1 MTASSDVTAQDVA
14 FYHEQGY
21 FVHNKQVFSA
31 ERFAALRDLFE
42 EMLAGIDP
50 DSRPEGMDVPHF
62 AYPQLFDWLLSD
74 EVLDLVEAFIGPD
87 LALWSSHFISKPPGD
102 GLIVPWHEDSAYW
115 GPRLNPM
122 EVVTVW
128 LGIDDSTVENG
139 CMRVIPGTHDNGF
152 SDYEPVDGKTHV
164 FGTQI
169 LPEQFDESAAVDCE
183 IAAGECHLHDARV
196 IHASNGNRSDK
207 RRCGYTMRYMP
218 SSVKFQPDDRWKH
231 QVYLARGRDLA
242 GNDYGEPGVKYE
254 EGVRAIYARP

>member
-1 MTASSDVTAQDVA
+1 MAASSDVTAQDVA

-21 FVHNKQVFSA
+21 FIHHQQVFSP
-31 ERFAALRDLFE
+31 ERLAALKDLFE

-50 DSRPEGMDVPHF
+50 ESRPEAMDVPHF

-74 EVLDLVEAFIGPD
+74 EVLDLVEAFLGPD
-87 LALWSSHFISKPPGD
+87 IALWSSHFISKPPGD

-115 GPRLNPM
+115 GPRLDPM
-122 EVVTVW
+122 KVMTVW

-139 CMRVIPGTHDNGF
+139 CMRVIPGTHDNGY

-169 LPEQFDESAAVDCE
+169 VAEQLDEDAAVDLE
-183 IAAGECHLHDARV
+183 IASGECHLHDAKL
-196 IHASNGNRSDK
+196 IHASNGNRSDR

-218 SSVKFQPDDRWKH
+218 TSVKCQKDDRWNH
-231 QVYLARGRDLA
+231 AIYLARGRDLA
-242 GNDYGEPGVKYE
+242 GNEYGDPGVAFE
-254 EGVRAIYARP
+254 EGVRAIYARR